1 MKRRAFIAG
10 LGSAAAWPM
19 VARAQQRSVPTIGF
33 LSGAS
38 AREYGARVAAAF
50 REGLKEAGYVEG
62 RDVTVEYRWAEGQY
76 ERMPALTEDLLRHQ
90 VAVIVANGPAALA
103 AQSVTTSTPIV
114 FVTAAD
120 PVAIGLVAS
129 LNRPGRNLTGLT
141 LLSVELAP
149 KKLQMLHEL
158 VPVVKDFGLLLNPAN
173 RNADSQLTQTDA
185 AARALGLQLHV
196 LHAKN
201 ERDLD
206 KVFPEIARLQIGA
219 LVIGTDGFFNSQSE
233 QLAPLTLRHSVPA
246 AFQYREFT
254 AAGGL
259 MSYGTSLTN
268 TYRQAG
274 GYVGRILRGDQP
286 ADLPVQQAT
295 TVELIINLRTARAL
309 GLDVPP
315 SLLAHADEVIE

>member
-1 MKRRAFIAG
+1 VKRRAFIALLAG
-10 LGSAAAWPM
+10 AAAWPLA
-19 VARAQQRSVPTIGF
+19 ARAQQRSVPMIGF

-38 AREYGARVAAAF
+38 AWGYGARVVDAF

-62 RDVTVEYRWAEGQY
+62 RDVTVEYRWAEGHY
-76 ERMPALTEDLLRHQ
+76 ERLSALTEDLLSHQ
-90 VAVIVANGPAALA
+90 VAVIVANGPGAVA
-103 AQSVTTSTPIV
+103 AQSVATSTPIV

-120 PVAIGLVAS
+120 PVATGLVTS

-141 LLSVELAP
+141 LLGVELAP

-158 VPVVKDFGLLLNPAN
+158 VPVVKDFGLLLNPTN
-173 RNADSQLTQTDA
+173 RNANSQLTQTDA
-185 AARALGLQLHV
+185 AARGLGLQLHV
-196 LHAKN
+196 LHAKS
-201 ERDLD
+201 ERDFD
-206 KVFPEIARLQIGA
+206 TVFPEIARLQLGA

-233 QLAPLTLRHSVPA
+233 QLAALTLRHSVPA
-246 AFQYREFT
+246 VFQYREFT

-286 ADLPVQQAT
+286 ANLPVQQAT
-295 TVELIINLRTARAL
+295 IVELVINLKTAKAL
-309 GLDVPP
+309 GLEVPP
-315 SLLAHADEVIE
+315 TLLARADEVIE